1 MMNSQQFEIIK
12 SRSNER
18 IKKAVA
24 IRKSSRERRKNGL
37 FFLEGARLCSDAA
50 MCGTAIEV
58 LFFSDKAFEKYSF
71 EIEETVKA
79 ARSVYRVSQELCDF
93 LSETESPQGVFC
105 VCQMSE
111 NSGILPQNGK
121 KYIALD
127 DVQNPDNLGAVART
141 AEALGIDGMI
151 VFAGCDIYNPKAQR
165 AAMGSLLRLPV
176 IRTDDL
182 CSLLK
187 ECRENGLKTYATT
200 PDSSAE
206 KITKTDF
213 SGGVVC
219 VIGNEGAGISKEV
232 LDVCDTKITIPMKG
246 RAESL
251 NAAAAA
257 SVLLWE
263 MVRE

>member
-1 MMNSQQFEIIK
+1 MMIIDNIEIIT
-12 SRSNER
+12 SRANER
-18 IKKAVA
+18 VKKAVA
-24 IRKSSRERRKNGL
+24 VRKSARDRKRTGL
-37 FFLEGARLCSDAA
+37 FFLEGARLCADAA
-50 MCGTAIEV
+50 KCNTDIDTM
-58 LFFSDKAFEKYSF
+58 FFSDKAFEKYGA
-71 EIEETVKA
+71 EIEETAEKS
-79 ARSVYRVSQELCDF
+79 RSVYRISQELCDF

-105 VCQMSE
+105 VCRMSE
-111 NSGILPQNGK
+111 KTATLPLADK

-151 VFAGCDIYNPKAQR
+151 VYAGCDIYNPKAQR

-182 CSLLK
+182 CSLLSY
-187 ECRENGLKTYATT
+187 CGSIGLKTYAST

-206 KITKTDF
+206 KITRTDF

-219 VIGNEGAGISKEV
+219 VIGNEGSGIRKPV
-232 LDVCDTKITIPMKG
+232 LDVCEKMITIPMKG

>member
-1 MMNSQQFEIIK
+1 MMILEQIEILK

-24 IRKSSRERRKNGL
+24 IRKSARDRRKNGQ

-50 MCGTAIEV
+50 KCGTKIDT
-58 LFFSDKAFEKYSF
+58 LFFSDKAFEKYPS
-71 EIEETVKA
+71 EIEQTA
-79 ARSVYRVSQELCDF
+79 AVSRSVYRISQELCDF

-105 VCQMSE
+105 VCLMREDTDGMPVQ
-111 NSGILPQNGK
+111 SG

-151 VFAGCDIYNPKAQR
+151 VYAGCDIYNPKAQR

-187 ECRENGLKTYATT
+187 KCKENGIRTYAST

-206 KITKTDF
+206 KITSTDF

-219 VIGNEGAGISKEV
+219 VIGNEGAGISI
-232 LDVCDTKITIPMKG
+232 DVINACDKRITIPMGG

-251 NAAAAA
+251 NAASAA
-257 SVLLWE
+257 SILLWE
-263 MVRE
+263 MVRG